1 MSLLSSLNVFIE
13 RPRRTAVLAVLFV
26 VLGVV
31 SASGL
36 IPLSENRRYFPGHEW
51 LLAGLCWVC
60 AMALAYC
67 ACTGLKPRAGR
78 ESKKL

>member
-1 MSLLSSLNVFIE
+1 MRSTLGMFIE
-13 RPRRTAVLAVLFV
+13 RPRSTAVLATLFV

-51 LLAGLCWVC
+51 LLAGLCWAC
-60 AMALAYC
+60 AVVLAYC
-67 ACTGLKPRAGR
+67 AGIGLNSRALR
-78 ESKKL
+78 ESKKR